1 MTSIVFT
8 NTMGVPEE
16 FAPKP
21 ATFFVPDWYKNIES
35 YMSGDKKP
43 TGEGTTTATIKRCM
57 PVFDVITQG
66 YIITTYVDIWVSQK
80 EQPDAN
86 GELKVAP
93 WYEWPSFGPIQFHP
107 VEQAPNHPNCNGA
120 PYPKLINPWGIKT
133 PPGYSTMFMA
143 PVHRENLFTILPGV
157 VDTDT
162 YTAPVNFPM
171 VLTDVKFEG
180 LVPAGTPIAQIVPFQ
195 RESWSMELGEQ
206 EALIEQ
212 NKVTSKLRTRFFD
225 SYKTQY
231 RQVKEYK

>member
-1 MTSIVFT
+1 MPIITFT
-8 NTMGVPEE
+8 NTMEVPEE

-21 ATFFVPDWYKNIES
+21 ATSFVPDWYKDMES
-35 YMSGDKKP
+35 YIGGDKKP
-43 TGEGTTTATIKRCM
+43 TGDGQTTGTIKRCM
-57 PVFDVITQG
+57 PVFDVITHG
-66 YIITTYVDIWVSQK
+66 YIITTYTDIFVSQK

-86 GELKVAP
+86 GELKITP
-93 WYEWPSFGPIQFHP
+93 WYEWPSFGPIAFHP
-107 VEQAPNHPNCNGA
+107 IEQAPKHPAHNGV

-143 PVHRENLFTILPGV
+143 PVHRENLFTIMPGV

-180 LVPAGTPIAQIVPFQ
+180 LIPAGTPIAQIVPFQ
-195 RESWSMELGEQ
+195 RESWVMGLGKQ
-206 EALIEQ
+206 ESLTEQ

-231 RQVKEYK
+231 RQSKEYK